1 MEPYYTKFSTFL
13 KDTFQ
18 SKVWKISLDAGL
30 SCPNRDPVTGK
41 GGCIF
46 CRMDS
51 FSQMQSLQGQD
62 IDEQIRQGRQI
73 AYERFGIE
81 KYIVYFQSSTNT
93 FAPLK
98 TLRDLFF
105 RAIHHP
111 GVVGISIAT
120 RPDCLPPKILDLLE
134 DLCRETRV
142 WVELGLQTMH
152 QETLSYLG
160 RGHSFDD
167 YKTAMSLLKSLPL
180 RICTHLMVGLAG
192 ETTEH
197 ETETAR
203 MVADLGTD
211 EVKIHPLLILKDT
224 RIEQLYHTGEITAL
238 SLEQYAHRVVNMVRV
253 LPESIVIQRLTAE
266 APEEMLIQPRW
277 ALNKLNVL
285 NAIHR
290 EFAVRKTKQGACY
303 SAAS

>member
-1 MEPYYTKFSTFL
+1 MEKYYNKFSTFL

-30 SCPNRDPVTGK
+30 SCPNRDPDTGK

-62 IDEQIRQGRQI
+62 IDEQIRQGRKTAFQ
-73 AYERFGIE
+73 RFGIE

-93 FAPLK
+93 FAPLN

-105 RAIHHP
+105 RAIRHP

-120 RPDCLPPKILDLLE
+120 RPDCLPVQIVDLLDE
-134 DLCRETRV
+134 LCRESMV
-142 WVELGLQTMH
+142 WVELGLQSMH

-160 RGHSFDD
+160 RGHSFGD
-167 YKTAMSLLKSLPL
+167 YKTAMSLLKPLPL
-180 RICTHLMVGLAG
+180 RICTHLMVGLPG
-192 ETTEH
+192 ETTDH

-224 RIEQLYHTGEITAL
+224 RVEQLYHTGKITSL
-238 SLEQYAHRVVNMVRV
+238 SLEQYAQRVVNMVKV

-285 NAIHR
+285 NAIHK
-290 EFAVRKTKQGACY
+290 EFAVSKTKQGTCY

>member
-1 MEPYYTKFSTFL
+1 MDQYYTKFSTFL
-13 KDTFQ
+13 KDTFH

-30 SCPNRDPVTGK
+30 SCPNRDPDTGK

-51 FSQMQSLQGQD
+51 FSQMQSLHGQD
-62 IDEQIRQGRQI
+62 IDEQIRQGRETAFQ
-73 AYERFGIE
+73 RFGIE

-105 RAIHHP
+105 RAIRHP

-120 RPDCLPPKILDLLE
+120 RPDCLSPKILDLLDE
-134 DLCRETRV
+134 LCRETMV

-160 RGHSFDD
+160 RGHSFND
-167 YKTAMSLLKSLPL
+167 YQTAMSLLKSLPL
-180 RICTHLMVGLAG
+180 RICTHLMIGLPG
-192 ETTEH
+192 ETAEH

-203 MVADLGTD
+203 TVADLGTD

-224 RIEQLYHTGEITAL
+224 RVEQLYHTGEITSL
-238 SLEQYAHRVVNMVRV
+238 SLKHYAQRAVNMLTV
-253 LPESIVIQRLTAE
+253 LPGSIVIQRLTAE
-266 APEEMLIQPRW
+266 APEEMLIEPTW

-285 NAIHR
+285 NAIHK
-290 EFAVRKTKQGACY
+290 EFAVRKTKQGAFY